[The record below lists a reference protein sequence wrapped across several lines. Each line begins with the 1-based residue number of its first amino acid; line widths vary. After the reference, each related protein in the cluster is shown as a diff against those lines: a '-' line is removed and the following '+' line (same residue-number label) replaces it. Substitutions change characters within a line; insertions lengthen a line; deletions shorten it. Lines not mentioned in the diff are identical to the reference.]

1 MPYVLLVIGLLFCAI
16 QAIRAARLLVAALW
30 LAGVSAFLATFL
42 YASGA
47 SEIGVIELSVG
58 TGLVTVLLVFAI
70 SLTGEGDADARATV
84 PRPLAWGL
92 AVLLLLILGW
102 MTVPWLRLRPPT
114 LQDSFASVLWQQR
127 SLDVLVQV
135 MLIFTGALGVLHL
148 LSDAPARTETRPV
161 LEHELPAASNQGFAP
176 SVALDEPR
184 EPEAELKEARV

>member
-1 MPYVLLVIGLLFCAI
+1 MPYVLLVIGFLFCAI
-16 QAIRAARLLVAALW
+16 QALRAARLLVAALW

-42 YASGA
+42 YVSGA
-47 SEIGVIELSVG
+47 IEIGVIELSVG

-92 AVLLLLILGW
+92 AVLLLLMLGW
-102 MTVPWLRLRPPT
+102 MTVPWLRLGPPT

-135 MLIFTGALGVLHL
+135 MLIFTSALGILHL
-148 LSDAPARTETRPV
+148 LSDAHARTELQTV
-161 LEHELPAASNQGFAP
+161 LEHEAPAANDQVLAP
-176 SVALDEPR
+176 SAALDGPR
-184 EPEAELKEARV
+184 EPAAELEEARV